1 MLTST
6 KSVQKHA
13 AFTLI
18 ELVLVMVL
26 LATLMAVVAP
36 SLSRSLKGRAL
47 EHEATRLLAATE
59 YARSEAESQG
69 LPMNLWIDPVG
80 GTYGVCAKD
89 GNPGIPSHEKS
100 WTLAPELRFDLQP
113 AASTDAAGR
122 VVAAAFDP
130 EGTLT
135 PDSITPLILVSRSA
149 DRIGLVQTADGWG
162 YEIAPNP

>member
-1 MLTST
+1 MLTSI
-6 KSVQKHA
+6 KRFQKPA

-26 LATLMAVVAP
+26 LATLMGIVAP

-59 YARSEAESQG
+59 YARSEAQSQG
-69 LPMNLWIDPVG
+69 LPMTVWIDPVG

-89 GNPGIPSHEKS
+89 GNPGIPSHEKA
-100 WTLAPELRFDLQP
+100 WTLAPQLRFDLQ
-113 AASTDAAGR
+113 AAAPTDAAGR

-135 PDSITPLILVSRSA
+135 PDSITPLLLVSRSA
-149 DRIGLVQTADGWG
+149 DRIGLVKTDDGWG

>member
-1 MLTST
+1 MLTSANSLKKT
-6 KSVQKHA
+6 A

-26 LATLMAVVAP
+26 LAVLMAVVAP
-36 SLSRSLKGRAL
+36 SLSRASKGRVL
-47 EHEATRLLAATE
+47 EQEATRLLAASE

-69 LPMNLWIDPVG
+69 LPMTLWIDPVG

-89 GNPGIPSHEKS
+89 GNPGIPAREKA
-100 WTLAPELRFDLQP
+100 WTLAPELRFDLQ
-113 AASTDAAGR
+113 ATVSTDAAGR
-122 VVAAAFDP
+122 VVAAAFEP

-149 DRIGLVQTADGWG
+149 ERIGLELTDDGWG